1 MNKKLPLAHRW
12 CNPRPLAL
20 KVTSI
25 GQSDRLKMRIL
36 LILNICSALTTSPY
50 LGTVGLTSWDRSETP
65 VLEYRKRF
73 GNDFTSWDRSIFG
86 KRFAKRG
93 PGLALFGGSDNILK
107 RKNKNYICVRGTL
120 FLKRKSIECVKDHQL
135 SLLWLPAIS
144 TVIAIQNAN
153 CQPFSFVFK
162 LFHGH
167 IRRSPRPVPLR
178 PNQNGNLK

>member
-1 MNKKLPLAHRW
+1 
-12 CNPRPLAL
+12 
-20 KVTSI
+20 
-25 GQSDRLKMRIL
+25 MRIL

-50 LGTVGLTSWDRSETP
+50 LGTVGLTSWDRSATP
-65 VLEYRKRF
+65 VLEYR
-73 GNDFTSWDRSIFG
+73 

-107 RKNKNYICVRGTL
+107 RKNKNYIRVRGTL

-162 LFHGH
+162 LFLCHV
-167 IRRSPRPVPLR
+167 RRSPRSIPLR
-178 PNQNGNLK
+178 PNQKGNLKLIFWKPNQGNEDTKDELMKMTRVKYCSDNYDQEHSFCMDQMGY

>member
-1 MNKKLPLAHRW
+1 M
-12 CNPRPLAL
+12 
-20 KVTSI
+20 TSI
-25 GQSDRLKMRIL
+25 DQLDRLKMRIL

-65 VLEYRKRF
+65 VLEYRKRS
-73 GNDFTSWDRSIFG
+73 GNDFTNWDRSIFG

-93 PGLALFGGSDNILK
+93 PGLVLFGGSDNILK

-167 IRRSPRPVPLR
+167 LRWSARPIPLR
-178 PNQNGNLK
+178 HDQNGNLK